1 MPGKLCCMC
10 GSWRDGWSPLQSA
23 MSVVPMCYETQYFGF
38 TPQTCILRLYISF
51 QDYLFDMLLVVE
63 SVILKKLE
71 KFPNAGINR
80 FEIREST
87 EKYLSLINERFN
99 YLFQKMEN
107 CLLKLVLN
115 IPRNILLRE
124 DEVHARYSY
133 SKEQFDALQNEVQTL
148 QRQYKGEKHN
158 TQALLAELEEQK
170 AVQAELEKILSW
182 FDGLD
187 KICRAHGI
195 IDLMES
201 FAFMAQTS
209 KKLQVSVKEI
219 DVKHKKLALDIPSRT
234 PVQPR
239 TQRSRQEKN
248 LAHTEAYRWT
258 EY

>member
-1 MPGKLCCMC
+1 
-10 GSWRDGWSPLQSA
+10 
-23 MSVVPMCYETQYFGF
+23 MSVIPMCYETQYFGF

-71 KFPNAGINR
+71 KFPNSGINS

-87 EKYLSLINERFN
+87 EKYLSLLTERFN
-99 YLFQKMEN
+99 YLFQKLEN

-115 IPRNILLRE
+115 IPRNILLCE
-124 DEVHARYSY
+124 DEIHANYAY
-133 SKEQFDALQNEVQTL
+133 SKEQFDVLQNEVQTL
-148 QRQYKGEKHN
+148 HRQYKGEKCV

-187 KICRAHGI
+187 KICREHGI

-201 FAFMAQTS
+201 FAFMTQTS

-219 DVKHKKLALDIPSRT
+219 DLKHNKLALDMTSRT
-234 PVQPR
+234 PVQLR
-239 TQRSRQEKN
+239 AQRSSQGK
-248 LAHTEAYRWT
+248 LKLY
-258 EY
+258 